1 MFGFLV
7 LVGVFEGEG
16 NLCWNLGEI
25 RGLGIKRVVFIRVT
39 KLCGY

>member
-1 MFGFLV
+1 MGFFGFGGGFL
-7 LVGVFEGEG
+7 GKG